1 MPVKKFK
8 HGKWKMKWK
17 KYYRHPAAK
26 SGDEDRQANSEYRDG
41 TVTTTIRQIVAD

>member
-17 KYYRHPAAK
+17 KYYRQPGDER
-26 SGDEDRQANSEYRDG
+26 GDEDRQANSEYG
-41 TVTTTIRQIVAD
+41 WNGTTTIRQIVAD